1 MLYSECLGCGKQL
14 AIAESFDELP
24 WRNQVR
30 MSHWKRIRCDS
41 CDVEL
46 FVSRYRKKPMDEI
59 WISSTR
65 SLPLNVSLFDH
76 QHGNSC
82 FGNLSAGGLCKVIQN
97 ACPIASEP
105 FVVV

>member
-1 MLYSECLGCGKQL
+1 MNYLGGTKFACHTGNAL
-14 AIAESFDELP
+14 GVILVALNFLSLGIV
-24 WRNQVR
+24 RNLWTK
-30 MSHWKRIRCDS
+30 SG
-41 CDVEL
+41 
-46 FVSRYRKKPMDEI
+46 F
-59 WISSTR
+59 TR